1 MNRIL
6 KRPMFRL
13 GGSAEGITSGLDA
26 PNINASRRGFFE
38 GGIDLEEGQNTAVGA
53 DFEVEKQ
60 GTSRDLQGRIID
72 DVTMREELYDK
83 YGVGPEKEAMA
94 PGSLSSFLTN
104 FSLNLAG
111 QPGGNLMGAIGKAGA
126 PALEK
131 FQAARMAE
139 RLSKGKRKR
148 EMIDEAVRGQYGLEE
163 ERISAQGAIDEALI
177 DAQGKG
183 EKAFQFQAQFDLVIK
198 TNGEI
203 AQLKKDIADGKDPD
217 GKKAVELESKQKAL
231 ETLTGSNKLLEAIY
245 DSDYMQERIEDE
257 IDKFKEENEGRNPT
271 TEELLKILSGKKDGG
286 RIGYRMG
293 GDVMEEEVSETIDT
307 GPEQT
312 QDLTYMELR
321 SRLPREIGND
331 IVQLLSASKQ
341 ALMDFANIQ
350 TQQDVDNFNQSY
362 NVDLVLPQEG

>member
-1 MNRIL
+1 MNRVL
-6 KRPMFRL
+6 RRPMFRL

-38 GGIDLEEGQNTAVGA
+38 GGVDLEEKENVIEEQTIPN
-53 DFEVEKQ
+53 
-60 GTSRDLQGRIID
+60 DLERRIMD
-72 DVTMREELYDK
+72 DVTMREKLYDK
-83 YGVGPEKEAMA
+83 YGVGPEKESMA
-94 PGSLSSFLTN
+94 PGSLSSMLTN
-104 FSLNLAG
+104 FSLNLAA

-131 FQAARMAE
+131 FQAARMGE

-163 ERISAQGAIDEALI
+163 ERISAQGAIDEAI
-177 DAQGKG
+177 IKSQGKG
-183 EKAFQFQAQFDLVIK
+183 EKAFQFQAQFKQITDTRQKIRDLQK
-198 TNGEI
+198 EI
-203 AQLKKDIADGKDPD
+203 DDGNDPD
-217 GKKAVELESKQKAL
+217 GSKAATIKDLNEAL
-231 ETLTGSNKLLEAIY
+231 TDLVGIDPILEAIY
-245 DSDYMQERIEDE
+245 GSEWMSEQIDDITDNFEAENGRQPTIDE
-257 IDKFKEENEGRNPT
+257 VMEIIK
-271 TEELLKILSGKKDGG
+271 SQGKKDGG
-286 RIGYRMG
+286 RIGYEMG
-293 GDVMEEEVSETIDT
+293 GDVMEEEVSETMVT

>member
-1 MNRIL
+1 MNRVL

-111 QPGGNLMGAIGKAGA
+111 QPGGNLMGAIGKAGS

-131 FQAARMAE
+131 FVLYQ
-139 RLSKGKRKR
+139 
-148 EMIDEAVRGQYGLEE
+148 
-163 ERISAQGAIDEALI
+163 
-177 DAQGKG
+177 
-183 EKAFQFQAQFDLVIK
+183 
-198 TNGEI
+198 
-203 AQLKKDIADGKDPD
+203 
-217 GKKAVELESKQKAL
+217 
-231 ETLTGSNKLLEAIY
+231 
-245 DSDYMQERIEDE
+245 
-257 IDKFKEENEGRNPT
+257 
-271 TEELLKILSGKKDGG
+271 
-286 RIGYRMG
+286 
-293 GDVMEEEVSETIDT
+293 VS
-307 GPEQT
+307 
-312 QDLTYMELR
+312 
-321 SRLPREIGND
+321 
-331 IVQLLSASKQ
+331 
-341 ALMDFANIQ
+341 
-350 TQQDVDNFNQSY
+350 
-362 NVDLVLPQEG
+362 